1 MKKYFKIILFFL
13 TSIIIFI
20 VIGATTVAG
29 VKNIIK
35 EIRISNF
42 KNKCNKLS
50 EDEIS
55 SIDNINK
62 LSGKACFYRYKSD
75 EGKKAFSINNRGEIL
90 PGDCGDILV
99 STDVSMAG
107 PLIDGFVSFY
117 AGGHAAFITGEYED
131 HDITL
136 DGVNET
142 IEASGMRSDDNPCI
156 IGDLSYWN
164 DEDKPFSEVIGL
176 RVKCSDEERKIA
188 LSYAS
193 SILGD
198 LYNYSF
204 LFNTVDKSYCSD
216 LISKAYN
223 RVGYNLNKDGLATTI
238 YDLIAS
244 QDCYIFYYH
253 KYIDGIKH
261 VYYME

>member
-1 MKKYFKIILFFL
+1 MKNVFKKILFFL

-20 VIGATTVAG
+20 VVGATTVAG

-42 KNKCNKLS
+42 KNKCKKLN
-50 EDEIS
+50 EDEID
-55 SIDNINK
+55 SIENIDK
-62 LSGKACFYRYKSD
+62 LKGKTIFYHCDSN
-75 EGKKAFSINNRGEIL
+75 EGKKAFSINYYGEIL
-90 PGDCGDILV
+90 PGNEGDILV

-107 PLIDGFVSFY
+107 PMINGFVSFY
-117 AGGHAAFITGEYED
+117 AGGHAAFITGQYED
-131 HDITL
+131 HDISL
-136 DGVNET
+136 DGTNET
-142 IEASGMRSDDNPCI
+142 IEASGLRDDENPCLV
-156 IGDLSYWN
+156 GDLSYWN
-164 DEDKPFSEVIGL
+164 GKAPFTEVIGL

-198 LYNYSF
+198 LYNYAF
-204 LFNTVDKSYCSD
+204 IFDTVDKSYCSD

-253 KYIDGIKH
+253 KYIDGVKH
-261 VYYME
+261 VYYMD